1 MRFVQDDS
9 NIVLLWPCQSDCWAD
24 CGPDEPDDEYLPA
37 NVTKVCCLDE
47 DSTLSIWT
55 AAIVHRC
62 GNLRFRKEDATSAAE
77 HTAHK
82 PRVERKVTVENTC
95 NRRHVDSC
103 TRALLENLENARRN
117 RKGH

>member
-1 MRFVQDDS
+1 M
-9 NIVLLWPCQSDCWAD
+9 
-24 CGPDEPDDEYLPA
+24 
-37 NVTKVCCLDE
+37 
-47 DSTLSIWT
+47 STALSIWT

-103 TRALLENLENARRN
+103 TRALLENLGKYLRGLAILYTRQT
-117 RKGH
+117 